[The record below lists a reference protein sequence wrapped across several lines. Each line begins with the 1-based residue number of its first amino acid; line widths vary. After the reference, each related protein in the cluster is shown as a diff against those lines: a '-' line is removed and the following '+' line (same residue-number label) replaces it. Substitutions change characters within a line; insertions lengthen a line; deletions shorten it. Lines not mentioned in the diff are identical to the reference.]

1 MMDWKLVLA
10 GGLVGFVVGLTG
22 MGGGALMTPILVLF
36 FKVDPL
42 AAVSSDLVASVAMK
56 PVGAAVHQRRGTV
69 DLRLVRL
76 LCYGSVP
83 TAFCS
88 VLLLRVLTDPAS
100 LQSVIRAG
108 LAVALLLAVSTVVVR
123 EIIVRIRVRE
133 PKSETFA
140 VRPAPTILVGVVG
153 GLVVGVTSV
162 GSGSLIIV
170 ALMLLYPGLV
180 MARLVGTDLMQAIP
194 LVGSAA
200 LGHLFFGNVEFH
212 LTVALLLGALPA
224 VYLGARLSSRAPAG
238 LIRSALMIVLM
249 ASALKLLGVPDTV
262 VLWVGAG
269 MIAVAV
275 ALLVRARRASRSS
288 EESGGRG
295 SPR

>member
-1 MMDWKLVLA
+1 MDWKLVLA

-88 VLLLRVLTDPAS
+88 VLLLRLLTDPAS

-123 EIIVRIRVRE
+123 EIIVRIRVRA

-140 VRPAPTILVGVVG
+140 VRPVPTVLVGVVG

-170 ALMLLYPGLV
+170 ALMLLYPGLT

-249 ASALKLLGVPDTV
+249 ASALKLLGTPDTV

-275 ALLVRARRASRSS
+275 ALLVRARRTSGST
-288 EESGGRG
+288 EGSGGPH

>member
-1 MMDWKLVLA
+1 MDWHLVLA

-42 AAVSSDLVASVAMK
+42 TAVSSDLVASVAMK

-83 TAFCS
+83 AAFCS
-88 VLLLRVLTDPAS
+88 VLLLRLLTDPAS
-100 LQSVIRAG
+100 LQSVIRGG

-123 EIIVRIRVRE
+123 GIIVRIRVRE
-133 PKSETFA
+133 PKTGTLA
-140 VRPAPTILVGVVG
+140 VRPVPTVLVGFVG

-170 ALMLLYPGLV
+170 ALMLLYPSLT

-200 LGHLFFGNVEFH
+200 LGHLLFGNVEFH
-212 LTVALLLGALPA
+212 LTTTLLLGALPA

-238 LIRSALMIVLM
+238 LIRSALLIVLM
-249 ASALKLLGVPDTV
+249 ASALKLLGAPDTV
-262 VLWVGAG
+262 VLWVSAG
-269 MIAVAV
+269 MIAVAIPL
-275 ALLVRARRASRSS
+275 LLVRVRRT
-288 EESGGRG
+288 SGSTAG
-295 SPR
+295 SG